1 MSVRR
6 GNMLEINIPGRGEL
20 RLRFLIADYNGTL
33 ACDGA
38 LIPEVIPL
46 LRAISTD
53 LEVHVVT
60 ADTFGD
66 AAKNLQVLPVQ
77 LTILPLGRQDQG
89 KADYLRQL
97 GAESS
102 VCLGNGR
109 NDILMLRE
117 AALGI
122 CIIKAE
128 GACVQTLQAAD
139 IVCRSAQD
147 ALNMLINPK
156 RLIATLR
163 T

>member
-1 MSVRR
+1 
-6 GNMLEINIPGRGEL
+6 MLEIDIPGGGIL
-20 RLRFLIADYNGTL
+20 RLRFLIADCNGTL
-33 ACDGA
+33 ACDGI

-46 LRAISTD
+46 LRALAID

-60 ADTFGD
+60 ADTFG
-66 AAKNLQVLPVQ
+66 AVAENLRTLPVK
-77 LTILPLGRQDQG
+77 LMILPLGRQDQG

-97 GAESS
+97 GAQST

-122 CIIKAE
+122 CITEAE

-139 IVCRSAQD
+139 IVCRSAHD
-147 ALNMLINPK
+147 ALSLLLNPK

>member
-1 MSVRR
+1 
-6 GNMLEINIPGRGEL
+6 MLEINILGRSEL
-20 RLRFLIADYNGTL
+20 RLRFLVTDYNGTL
-33 ACDGA
+33 ACDGT

-46 LRAISTD
+46 IRALSTD

-60 ADTFGD
+60 ADTFGVV
-66 AAKNLQVLPVQ
+66 ANNVRILPVK
-77 LTILPLGRQDQG
+77 LTILPLDRQDQG

-97 GAESS
+97 GAQST

-109 NDILMLRE
+109 NDILMLRD

-122 CIIKAE
+122 CVTETE

-139 IVCRSAQD
+139 IVCRSAKD
-147 ALNMLINPK
+147 ALNLLLNPK

>member
-1 MSVRR
+1 MI
-6 GNMLEINIPGRGEL
+6 EIDIPGRGEL
-20 RLRFLIADYNGTL
+20 LLRFLVTDYNGTL
-33 ACDGA
+33 ACDGI

-46 LRAISTD
+46 IRALSID

-60 ADTFGD
+60 ADTFGA
-66 AAKNLQVLPVQ
+66 AAKNLQTLPVK
-77 LTILPLGRQDQG
+77 LTILSLERQDQG

-97 GAESS
+97 GAQST

-122 CIIKAE
+122 CVTETE
-128 GACVQTLQAAD
+128 GACIQTLQAAD
-139 IVCRSAQD
+139 IVCRSAKD
-147 ALNMLINPK
+147 ALNLLLNPK

>member
-1 MSVRR
+1 
-6 GNMLEINIPGRGEL
+6 MLEINILGSGEL
-20 RLRFLIADYNGTL
+20 RLRYLIADYNGTL
-33 ACDGA
+33 ACDGT

-46 LRAISTD
+46 LRALSTD

-66 AAKNLQVLPVQ
+66 AAENLRILPVK
-77 LTILPLGRQDQG
+77 LTILLLERQDQR
-89 KADYLRQL
+89 KVDYLRQL
-97 GAESS
+97 GAKST
-102 VCLGNGR
+102 VCMGNGR

-122 CIIKAE
+122 CIIESE

-139 IVCRSAQD
+139 IVCSSAQD
-147 ALNMLINPK
+147 ALSLLLNPK

>member
-1 MSVRR
+1 
-6 GNMLEINIPGRGEL
+6 MLEVNIPGRSAL
-20 RLRFLIADYNGTL
+20 RLRFLVTDYNGTL
-33 ACDGA
+33 ACDGT

-46 LRAISTD
+46 IRALSNN

-66 AAKNLQVLPVQ
+66 AAKNLQTLPVK
-77 LTILPLGRQDQG
+77 LTILPLDRQDQG

-97 GAESS
+97 GAQST

-109 NDILMLRE
+109 NDVLMLRD

-122 CIIKAE
+122 CVIEAE

-139 IVCRSAQD
+139 IVCRSAED
-147 ALNMLINPK
+147 ALNLLLNPK